1 MERSIL
7 VPLDG
12 SVFGEHALPLALS
25 IARRTGATVQLAY
38 VHVPVLPLFLDG
50 MPATDIDATLDQA
63 ERAGE
68 QAYLQR
74 LADRLQSSWD
84 APINTALLDA
94 PITDALCRHAQS
106 CGAELIALATHGRG
120 GLSRLWLGSIADEL
134 IRRAP
139 LPLLLVRPHEEALDL
154 LDLRRHEQP
163 LQRILIA
170 LDGSPLAER
179 ALEPALALGQPM
191 QAEYTLI
198 QAVDTQ
204 VLAYAASLPAIGVD
218 DQLMEQQ
225 REAAASYLAE
235 QAAQLA
241 ERGLKVETVVT
252 YGSPASAI
260 LKYAQ
265 RKRMDLIGLA
275 THGRSGLQRALLGS
289 VADKIVRGAT
299 VPVLLCRP
307 GDAPAA

>member
-25 IARRTGATVQLAY
+25 IARRTRATVQLAH
-38 VHVPVLPLFLDG
+38 VHVPVLPLFMDG
-50 MPATDIDATLDQA
+50 MPATDIDATLDEA

-68 QAYLQR
+68 HAYLQR
-74 LADRLQSSWD
+74 LAERLQSSWD
-84 APINTALLDA
+84 MQINTALLDA
-94 PITDALCRHAQS
+94 PITDALCRQAQA
-106 CGAELIALATHGRG
+106 CGADLIALATHGRG

-139 LPLLLVRPHEEALDL
+139 LPLLIVRPHEEALDL
-154 LDLRRHEQP
+154 LDLRRHEQS

-179 ALEPALALGQPM
+179 AIDPALALGNSM

-198 QAVDTQ
+198 QAIDTQ
-204 VLAYAASLPAIGVD
+204 VIAYAASLPAVGID

-225 REAAASYLAE
+225 REAAKSYLAD
-235 QAAQLA
+235 QAARLA
-241 ERGLKVETVVT
+241 ARGLKVATAVT
-252 YGSPASAI
+252 YGPPASSI

-265 RKRMDLIGLA
+265 RQRMDLIALA

-289 VADKIVRGAT
+289 VADKVVRAALT
-299 VPVLLCRP
+299 PVLLCRP